1 MINTKK
7 TTLRHIINKLV
18 KTSDKEKILKAARE
32 EKSHVMDGRMKII
45 MVVFSSE
52 MVQTRRQWN
61 SVFKVL
67 KLKTKPKTEQEKPAT
82 KSTLSN

>member
-1 MINTKK
+1 
-7 TTLRHIINKLV
+7 
-18 KTSDKEKILKAARE
+18 
-32 EKSHVMDGRMKII
+32 MDGRMKII

-61 SVFKVL
+61 SVFKAL

-82 KSTLSN
+82 KSTLSNQIAVSSEYFSQKNRGEVVTFQKTKVERSYIQEINL

>member
-1 MINTKK
+1 
-7 TTLRHIINKLV
+7 
-18 KTSDKEKILKAARE
+18 
-32 EKSHVMDGRMKII
+32 MDGRMKII

-61 SVFKVL
+61 SMFKVL

-82 KSTLSN
+82 KSTLSNQIAVSSEYFFQKNRGEVVTFQQTKVERSYIQEI